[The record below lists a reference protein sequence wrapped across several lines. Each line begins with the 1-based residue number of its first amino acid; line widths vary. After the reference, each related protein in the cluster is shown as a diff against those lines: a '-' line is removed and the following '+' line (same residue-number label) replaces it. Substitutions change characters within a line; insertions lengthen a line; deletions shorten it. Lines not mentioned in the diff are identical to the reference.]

1 MPDGEDAP
9 VSNSATKATG
19 RLLPLLVAGLTAA
32 ACGASPARLAVPP
45 PTVPQPVPGAG
56 TPQAAPERRA
66 VSAGVAGQAVE
77 ADLLVTATHRLSSA
91 DLRTI
96 RQMRGVVAT
105 EQVDTGVVV
114 LHGHRVATLGVTPA
128 SFRRWTP
135 TPTRRSDPLWA
146 SIARGELSADFD
158 LSRNLKVP
166 LGSTQSVHGSS
177 LRLGALA
184 AMGLPGY
191 DLTVSTDV
199 GHQLGLTRGTA
210 LLVSAPSQDLV
221 ALRGRLAA
229 ATPVGVSVA
238 LLRADA
244 PSAVPAGG
252 FLSNAQIQAVVQAAT
267 AQVGK
272 PYVWGATGPRAF
284 DCSGLVGYAFSTI
297 GLTMPRTSQQLWL
310 SGPHIDANQAHAGD
324 LLFWANDPADPAN
337 IDHVAIYLGNGLM
350 VSAPHTGDIVHIAS
364 IPGQNFR
371 GLVRPD
377 PRRAALIGGPTW
389 RSAATGR

>member
-1 MPDGEDAP
+1 MAKDAP
-9 VSNSATKATG
+9 VSTSATTATG
-19 RLLPLLVAGLTAA
+19 RLLSLLAAGLTAA
-32 ACGASPARLAVPP
+32 ACGASPARLAAAPP
-45 PTVPQPVPGAG
+45 AVQPVTG
-56 TPQAAPERRA
+56 TGSPQAAPARRT
-66 VSAGVAGQAVE
+66 VSAGVAGRAVE
-77 ADLLVTATHRLSSA
+77 ADLLVTSAHRLSAA
-91 DLRTI
+91 DLRVI
-96 RQMRGVVAT
+96 RQTPGVVAT
-105 EQVDTGVVV
+105 EKVDTGVVV
-114 LHGHRVATLGVTPA
+114 LRGHRVWALGVTPA

-135 TPTRRSDPLWA
+135 APTRRSDPLWA

-158 LSRNLKVP
+158 VSRNLKVP
-166 LGSTQSVHGSS
+166 LGSTQTVHGSS

-191 DLTVSTDV
+191 DLTVSADV
-199 GHQLGLTRGTA
+199 GHRLGLTRGTA
-210 LLVSAPSQDLV
+210 LLVSAPTQDLV
-221 ALRGRLAA
+221 ALRARLAA

-244 PSAVPAGG
+244 PSAVPVGG
-252 FLSNAQIQAVVQAAT
+252 FLSNAQIQSVVQAAT

-310 SGPHIDANQAHAGD
+310 SGPHVDPGQAHAGD

-350 VSAPHTGDIVHIAS
+350 VSAPHTGDIVHIAPV
-364 IPGQNFR
+364 PGQNFR